1 MVAAWAAV
9 SDIWYYIGFIYLI
22 FILYG
27 LASILLAYVI
37 SLVSKTQLAAFATTA
52 MLQAGIFLVYIIA
65 YFFSFTAAPIERVD
79 DTLRLV
85 HFIVS
90 IFAPIGS
97 VARSLLLALNL
108 FSTACD
114 GDVVASNPGG
124 MLQYG
129 GPILYLIL
137 QSIILFG
144 VLLWGDSGSPGSSI
158 AGLFRKK
165 AKEQNAAEATD
176 EEVAKELTRVTSTQN
191 GDDGLKVTH
200 VTKSFGKNTAVDN
213 VTFGIKR
220 GEVFAC
226 LGPNGAGKSTLISLI
241 RGDLKPSHN
250 GGDIFIE
257 DK

>member
-1 MVAAWAAV
+1 ISWADQNTQSLQLFVYIALALCLYPAFFALYPSLERHRHVRGLEYSNGVRPLPLWMAYIAFDFSIVLVASAIMVAAWAAV

-124 MLQYG
+124 MLQY
-129 GPILYLIL
+129 
-137 QSIILFG
+137 
-144 VLLWGDSGSPGSSI
+144 
-158 AGLFRKK
+158 
-165 AKEQNAAEATD
+165 
-176 EEVAKELTRVTSTQN
+176 
-191 GDDGLKVTH
+191 
-200 VTKSFGKNTAVDN
+200 
-213 VTFGIKR
+213 
-220 GEVFAC
+220 
-226 LGPNGAGKSTLISLI
+226 
-241 RGDLKPSHN
+241 
-250 GGDIFIE
+250 
-257 DK
+257 